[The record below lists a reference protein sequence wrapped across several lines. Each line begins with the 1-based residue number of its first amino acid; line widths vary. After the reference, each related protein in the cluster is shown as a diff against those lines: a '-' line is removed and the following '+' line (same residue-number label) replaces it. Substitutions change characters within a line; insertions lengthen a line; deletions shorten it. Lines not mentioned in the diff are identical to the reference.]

1 MQSYLKELPV
11 SVEFYGDELMPTAI
25 VIRANERVEGIKFYS
40 PESYSQQLGLM
51 TRPEGYVVPA
61 HIHNLVERTI
71 RHTQEVLLIRKGS
84 CSVTLFDEKNV
95 QKSQITLMTGDVI
108 LLAHGGHEI
117 VMNTECEILEVKQG
131 PYAGPN
137 DKTHLEIEK

>member
-1 MQSYLKELPV
+1 M

-25 VIRANERVEGIKFYS
+25 VIRANEKVEGIKFYS
-40 PESYSQQLGLM
+40 PEAYSQQLGLM

-61 HIHNLVERTI
+61 HVHNLVERTI

-95 QKSQITLMTGDVI
+95 QTSLITLMTGDVI

-117 VMNTECEILEVKQG
+117 VMNSECEILEVKQG

-137 DKTHLEIEK
+137 DKTHLEIHK